1 MVEHAYNP
9 STWEA
14 GAEVEAEAEAE
25 AEAEEAE
32 VWSQPSL
39 HSKFQDSQNSR
50 VRPCLKQKQK

>member
-1 MVEHAYNP
+1 VINLICFCTFTWHLLKTTKLSLLGMVEHAYNP

-32 VWSQPSL
+32 V
-39 HSKFQDSQNSR
+39 
-50 VRPCLKQKQK
+50 